1 MEDMSGMVMGLV
13 SRFQMVHF
21 VTNLTSILSEK
32 CKAIAEARMT
42 RFVTDFTMCLVYQL
56 CHETELYID
65 AGIVLPRSVK
75 TFSRL
80 TSSTRIL
87 NYKGHICRIYKGYY
101 SSISDLNF
109 EDVLMCS
116 SFL

>member
-1 MEDMSGMVMGLV
+1 MEDMSGIVIGLV
-13 SRFQMVHF
+13 SRFKMVHF
-21 VTNLTSILSEK
+21 VTNLTSISSEK
-32 CKAIAEARMT
+32 CKTIAEARMR
-42 RFVTDFTMCLVYQL
+42 RFVNDFTTCLVYQL

-87 NYKGHICRIYKGYY
+87 NYKGHICIMYKDYY
-101 SSISDLNF
+101 
-109 EDVLMCS
+109 
-116 SFL
+116 